1 VSAINKRFL
10 RTYELTYLR
19 IFGSTRVEHRRDIA
33 KFVNPSIRKFVSV
46 IVGIGCRLTGDAVA
60 PLGPPCQ
67 IFVPAALAA
76 ERLPPFIHGMLPAQ
90 DAHPRVAHPIH
101 FNQFVIGDW

>member
-1 VSAINKRFL
+1 LPTTLCTV
-10 RTYELTYLR
+10 
-19 IFGSTRVEHRRDIA
+19 
-33 KFVNPSIRKFVSV
+33 KFVNTYIRQFKSV
-46 IVGIGCRLTGDAVA
+46 VIGIVVGIGCRLAGHAVA
-60 PLGPPCQ
+60 PLGPPRQ

-101 FNQFVIGDW
+101 SNQL